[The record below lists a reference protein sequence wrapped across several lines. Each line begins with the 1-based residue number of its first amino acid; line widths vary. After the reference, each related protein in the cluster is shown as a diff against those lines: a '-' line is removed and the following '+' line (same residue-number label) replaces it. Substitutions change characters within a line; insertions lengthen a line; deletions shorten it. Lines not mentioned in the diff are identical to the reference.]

1 MGVKEVSPGIPPPT
15 PTLQDMVILKIIDSM
30 LQFCVL
36 VLITKEFKSQNFL
49 LSGKYMVM
57 N

>member
-30 LQFCVL
+30 LQFSVL